1 VLDLEPVQV
10 LEQEQ
15 LLVRQVLVLALSWL
29 DQEWEELGV
38 FQECNLVWVAWVVSQ
53 ECTLV
58 VVHQEWVECQ

>member
-1 VLDLEPVQV
+1 VLDLEPEQV

-15 LLVRQVLVLALSWL
+15 LLVRQVPALALLWL
-29 DQEWEELGV
+29 DQAWEDWGV

-53 ECTLV
+53 ECMLV